1 MTLGVL
7 ALVLLSAVLH
17 ATWNLWT
24 KQLGSDYR
32 GPTLMWLLTGLSAAL
47 YAPVGLGSLAL
58 GTWRPGWDVL
68 PWIALSAV
76 LHVAYFLLLL
86 RGYRQADL
94 SLVYP
99 VARGTGPLL
108 AAAGAITLLGERP
121 GLLAISGALL
131 ISAGVLVLTLRFDA
145 RSGTPAPLSPGMR
158 YGLLTGVF
166 IALYTLWDSAAVR
179 RAGIPPLFFY
189 WSGEVVRVFLFAP
202 LAWRDRAG
210 AGKLWREHRARL
222 VGIAALSPLSY
233 ILILIAFRT
242 GAVTH
247 IAPAREVS
255 ILIGTWLGAR
265 MLGEGDRRRRW
276 IASSAFALGVV
287 ALAAT

>member
-7 ALVLLSAVLH
+7 ALVLLSAALH

-24 KQLGSDYR
+24 KQLGRAYR
-32 GPTLMWLLTGLSAAL
+32 GPTLMWLLTGISAVL
-47 YAPVGLGSLAL
+47 YAPLGLGTLMA
-58 GTWRPGWDVL
+58 GDWRPGADAWL
-68 PWIALSAV
+68 WIGVSAV

-86 RGYRQADL
+86 RGYRQGDL

-108 AAAGAITLLGERP
+108 AAVGAITLLGERP
-121 GLLAISGALL
+121 GALAIGGALT
-131 ISAGVLVLTLRFDA
+131 ITAGVLVLSLRRDA
-145 RSGTPAPLSPGMR
+145 ESGRAAPMSPGLR

-179 RAGIPPLFFY
+179 RAGIPPVFFY
-189 WSGEVVRVFLFAP
+189 WSGEVVRVLLFAP

-210 AGKLWREHRARL
+210 AATLWREQRARIF
-222 VGIAALSPLSY
+222 GIAALSPLSY
-233 ILILIAFRT
+233 ILILLAFRI
-242 GAVTH
+242 GAVSH

-276 IASSAFALGVV
+276 IASVAFALGVM
-287 ALAAT
+287 ALAVT